1 MCGGFGNCAG
11 CMEVRCVVGVALVGW
26 AQGGGSTVGYC
37 RGARVV
43 VVRVV
48 MLVRMRVRVGVR
60 LMGMWMV
67 RLTFMS

>member
-1 MCGGFGNCAG
+1 M
-11 CMEVRCVVGVALVGW
+11 VGVALVGW

-37 RGARVV
+37 RGARVVV